1 MSPEELKEYITKDL
15 MKKKQLSETEA
26 DYLADTLVNGYKK
39 VLDGQFA
46 ILYKG
51 YNQNAS
57 NELDFYIRNDNK
69 WELDNDVNKEDINT
83 DVSTIL
89 CDMQKQC
96 TSVPSEIDDKCE
108 SLTVN
113 ELGLQTKL
121 LKDIIS
127 EFDTKYKFSR
137 EQLKEYISN
146 QYTYYQ
152 DVMVSLIK
160 IETNNMLKYNN
171 QQYKLG
177 SLTEDDMN
185 NKPVSPYQE
194 VLNLILRQQDF
205 VEKQANIIKFANS
218 YTRKAVNGLGPL
230 NEFETDNWLYCIKT
244 GVPLLPIFKF
254 TLAEAF
260 VIKGQYGYKD
270 TLEIIKSTIGK
281 LSDDGDWWV
290 DKHSGWPICQV
301 DFDIEEGYEEGF
313 KVVTRAVLEED
324 AGNKIISA
332 LAEKEK
338 IYNTPETKTIS
349 NIVNA
354 LSIAM
359 GINIEIQKEFIIN
372 CVEYALRSKVQSE
385 SDYKRTLREAQ
396 EKGKKIPSYTDYY
409 NTVLL
414 YYTLG
419 MFLIALQTCIPSVKT
434 RKTHPGCVRSFSGYP
449 FEGAGDL
456 SSLVYLGCVAYDI
469 RELGEPWNVLKGK
482 KREFIMEKIK
492 LSIDDF
498 LLSLPE
504 VNQKFEEKTNFLLT
518 SGPEEIPEEHDIS
531 NWFQFLPPLVKY
543 NIKHLSN
550 ISTEFKRSLNT
561 DFRTGSINQREK
573 VLVVGSKIIQF
584 SSFNRE
590 NTRNR

>member
-1 MSPEELKEYITKDL
+1 LYADNDRTVYFDKKYDKTNYGLLEEKYSKEVLTMSPEELKEYITKDL
-15 MKKKQLSETEA
+15 MRKKQLSETEA
-26 DYLADTLVNGYKK
+26 DYLADTLVNGYKR

-51 YNQNAS
+51 YNENAA
-57 NELDFYIRNDNK
+57 NELDFYIRTNNK
-69 WELDNDVNKEDINT
+69 WELDSDVNKEDINT
-83 DVSTIL
+83 DDSTIL

-96 TSVPSEIDDKCE
+96 TSISSELDEKCE

-146 QYTYYQ
+146 QFAYYQ
-152 DVMVSLIK
+152 DVIVSLIK

-177 SLTEDDMN
+177 SLTEDDMST
-185 NKPVSPYQE
+185 KPVSPYKE

-205 VEKQANIIKFANS
+205 VEKQNNIIKFANT

-230 NEFETDNWLYCIKT
+230 NEFESDNWLYCIKT
-244 GVPLLPIFKF
+244 GVPILPIFKF
-254 TLAEAF
+254 ALAEAF
-260 VIKGQYGYKD
+260 VVKGQYGYKD
-270 TLEIIKSTIGK
+270 TLETIKSTIGK

-313 KVVTRAVLEED
+313 KVVSRAVLEED

-354 LSIAM
+354 VSIAM

-385 SDYKRTLREAQ
+385 SDYKRTSIY
-396 EKGKKIPSYTDYY
+396 KNKK
-409 NTVLL
+409 NTSWL
-414 YYTLG
+414 
-419 MFLIALQTCIPSVKT
+419 C
-434 RKTHPGCVRSFSGYP
+434 
-449 FEGAGDL
+449 
-456 SSLVYLGCVAYDI
+456 
-469 RELGEPWNVLKGK
+469 
-482 KREFIMEKIK
+482 
-492 LSIDDF
+492 
-498 LLSLPE
+498 
-504 VNQKFEEKTNFLLT
+504 
-518 SGPEEIPEEHDIS
+518 
-531 NWFQFLPPLVKY
+531 
-543 NIKHLSN
+543 
-550 ISTEFKRSLNT
+550 
-561 DFRTGSINQREK
+561 
-573 VLVVGSKIIQF
+573 
-584 SSFNRE
+584 
-590 NTRNR
+590 